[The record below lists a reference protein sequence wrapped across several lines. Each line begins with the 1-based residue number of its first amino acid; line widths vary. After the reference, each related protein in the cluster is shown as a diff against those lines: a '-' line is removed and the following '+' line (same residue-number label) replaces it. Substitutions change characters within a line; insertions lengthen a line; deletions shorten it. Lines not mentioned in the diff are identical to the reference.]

1 MNTRWSQKKISEI
14 FCLFVLIINQGKV
27 KTLGCLWSIY
37 IYSYQLVHLQRY
49 LIHWDT
55 MYCTRKTFF
64 KIFLN
69 EYLFTAYQVV
79 GCYQFLNP
87 HIAKYYCAIKYFF
100 KWMLSL
106 SPEWSTL
113 NSLELKINSIFIAI
127 IRMLGS
133 IRVDQ
138 DLDLWNNM
146 STKFELYI
154 LHMSIC
160 ENV

>member
-1 MNTRWSQKKISEI
+1 MKCIHLFIPASPFTKLSNTLR
-14 FCLFVLIINQGKV
+14 
-27 KTLGCLWSIY
+27 
-37 IYSYQLVHLQRY
+37 
-49 LIHWDT
+49 
-55 MYCTRKTFF
+55 YCTRKTFF

-69 EYLFTAYQVV
+69 EYLFTVYQVV

-87 HIAKYYCAIKYFF
+87 HIAKYYCAIQYFF

-133 IRVDQ
+133 IRVDR

-146 STKFELYI
+146 RTKFELYI

-160 ENV
+160 ENVSRTWTNF

>member
-1 MNTRWSQKKISEI
+1 MKCLHLFIPASAFTKVSNTLR
-14 FCLFVLIINQGKV
+14 
-27 KTLGCLWSIY
+27 
-37 IYSYQLVHLQRY
+37 
-49 LIHWDT
+49 
-55 MYCTRKTFF
+55 YCTRKTFF

-87 HIAKYYCAIKYFF
+87 HIAKYYCAIQYFF

-154 LHMSIC
+154 LHDMNKFLTEWWQRIILLPFNSPLNI
-160 ENV
+160 

>member
-1 MNTRWSQKKISEI
+1 MKCIH
-14 FCLFVLIINQGKV
+14 LFIPASPFTKASNIL
-27 KTLGCLWSIY
+27 
-37 IYSYQLVHLQRY
+37 R
-49 LIHWDT
+49 
-55 MYCTRKTFF
+55 YCTRKTFF

-87 HIAKYYCAIKYFF
+87 HIAKYYCAIQYFF

-146 STKFELYI
+146 STNLNYTYCICQYVKMFKGHEQIFNWMMTKNYI
-154 LHMSIC
+154 LLSLSSPLNI
-160 ENV
+160 